1 MSTLK
6 ISKVVK
12 RSIEA
17 QAVDALRESILSGA
31 IEPGSRVTEIQIAE
45 QMELSRATVRAA
57 LHQLARE
64 GLTTLVPYTG
74 WTIISLTP
82 KDVWELYTLR
92 SSVERLAAQL
102 VASTIDEKKSRC
114 LKQCFEKLVSAC
126 EAEKDDKIAEADFAL
141 HKAIISLSEHG
152 RLQQQYEVIE
162 QQIRIYIRSSDS
174 LIHDAETIV
183 DQHRPIVEAILAG
196 DAESAGRFSEQH
208 NMTEGEKLT
217 SHLSNLDPK
226 LGADVSRN
234 SSTGRLRNLKTRRE
248 AAI

>member
-31 IEPGSRVTEIQIAE
+31 IKPGSRVTEIQISE
-45 QMELSRATVRAA
+45 QMDLSRATVRAA

-102 VASTIDEKKSRC
+102 VASTIDEKKSKH
-114 LKQCFEKLVSAC
+114 LKQCFDKLVSAC
-126 EAEKDDKIAEADFAL
+126 ETAKEDRIAEADFAL
-141 HKAIISLSEHG
+141 HKAIISLAGHG

-162 QQIRIYIRSSDS
+162 QQIRIYIRSSDA
-174 LIHDAETIV
+174 LIHEPGTIV

-217 SHLSNLDPK
+217 AHLMH
-226 LGADVSRN
+226 LGPEDNVDVSRDK
-234 SSTGRLRNLKTRRE
+234 STGRLKNLKTRRE
-248 AAI
+248 AAA

>member
-31 IEPGSRVTEIQIAE
+31 IKPGSRVTEIQISEEMA
-45 QMELSRATVRAA
+45 LSRATIRAA

-82 KDVWELYTLR
+82 KDVWELFTLR

-102 VASTIDEKKSRC
+102 VASTIDAKKAKV
-114 LKQCFEKLVSAC
+114 LKQCFDKLVSAC
-126 EAEKDDKIAEADFAL
+126 NEEKDDKIAEADFAL
-141 HKAIISLSEHG
+141 HKTIISLAEHG

-174 LIHDAETIV
+174 LIQDAGAIV
-183 DQHRPIVEAILAG
+183 DQHWPIIEAILAG
-196 DAESAGRFSEQH
+196 DAETAGRVSEQH

-217 SHLSNLDPK
+217 SHLLGLDPK
-226 LGADVSRN
+226 DQGTVGQY
-234 SSTGRLRNLKTRRE
+234 SSAGRLKNLKSRRE
-248 AAI
+248 RVA